1 MQRNNKKVK
10 TRVDV
15 SKYNK
20 FTNISQIMK
29 IIIGTLIVIALI
41 FLFGFIFNFLFKVGI
56 ILLLALGI
64 VYLYKKIVTD

>member
-10 TRVDV
+10 KRVDV

>member
-1 MQRNNKKVK
+1 MQSNNKKVK
-10 TRVDV
+10 KRVNV
-15 SKYNK
+15 SKYDK

>member
-1 MQRNNKKVK
+1 MQSNNKKVK
-10 TRVDV
+10 KRVNV